1 MIGSTCRR
9 PVESMEKEG
18 GRTRRRRK
26 RVRRLKGSGGE
37 YAAGRAEELVEE
49 D

>member
-18 GRTRRRRK
+18 GRKRRRR